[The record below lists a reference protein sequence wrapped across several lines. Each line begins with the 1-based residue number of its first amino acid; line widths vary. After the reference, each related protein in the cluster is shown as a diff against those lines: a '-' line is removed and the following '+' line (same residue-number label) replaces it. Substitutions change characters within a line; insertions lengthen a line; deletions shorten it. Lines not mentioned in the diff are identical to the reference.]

1 MRKPRIYRVPFRVL
15 FAHLKR
21 SCAVYI
27 LFYTIA
33 YLFGAPFFS
42 IRTAV
47 FALDHFLLNYL
58 PLACVCRHD
67 IAQFW
72 LCVDNRPR
80 NLPQLYVSRSVLGSI
95 LGAWLGAVVIP
106 LDWDQWWQA
115 WPLCSHF
122 GSLFGVLLAVLSAYF
137 RIWTKPPFARPQK
150 RKPSIAPYQNSNTS
164 RSSAIVENM
173 ETGVEEQQTDNNPQ
187 QQQQQKHEPSLTPN
201 TVNNAVGGVE
211 TAMMAHFDG
220 HGERA
225 ATASPASSFE
235 EAVPAETTRSNS
247 GSGGEDEHDGTHH
260 GNVDE
265 AGDEHDG
272 HGRQHR
278 RHYQQQQEQQQRRQ
292 RQQKRCSRHFFS
304 QEPPKLCS
312 IIYAEFDNDIGRVI
326 RYQVPDEIFDK
337 QRFDTISSAIIPSE
351 EMRDRMIKINMY
363 DYKITGHPVGIKD
376 KKYQREVFIFNLC
389 FVVAASEADDSDDS
403 IYYEP
408 LAQKCAEY
416 LVELEQERCFL
427 SEEKDRLPALM
438 HQIFDGLNQK
448 GECVCPIT
456 DQTTVYLRLCP
467 AFLCHEPPPHPL
479 SPFLVPI
486 FTRLP
491 PPITRAALNR
501 MDVLSQKIC
510 PEIDG
515 VRCIKDIACAVQID
529 TDLVG
534 RCVRNLCFYGCVALL
549 PQFLYSNCYVPTE
562 RLRHFFDSPQ
572 IVEKCLDF
580 VRLRP
585 FSEDPSP
592 VLFDDV
598 ARLYL
603 GLKTG
608 SPLSEWLLRMRP
620 RQLHVDERK
629 LIQFGLFYGILRKQ
643 NIYPVAIRRNDGTKI
658 ATLCDGEHSLD
669 DLALHYT
676 LSPVE
681 LQRLL
686 AENGNFR
693 FIAR

>member
-1 MRKPRIYRVPFRVL
+1 M
-15 FAHLKR
+15 
-21 SCAVYI
+21 SAVH
-27 LFYTIA
+27 
-33 YLFGAPFFS
+33 S
-42 IRTAV
+42 S
-47 FALDHFLLNYL
+47 
-58 PLACVCRHD
+58 
-67 IAQFW
+67 
-72 LCVDNRPR
+72 VD
-80 NLPQLYVSRSVLGSI
+80 
-95 LGAWLGAVVIP
+95 
-106 LDWDQWWQA
+106 
-115 WPLCSHF
+115 
-122 GSLFGVLLAVLSAYF
+122 
-137 RIWTKPPFARPQK
+137 
-150 RKPSIAPYQNSNTS
+150 
-164 RSSAIVENM
+164 
-173 ETGVEEQQTDNNPQ
+173 TGVAN
-187 QQQQQKHEPSLTPN
+187 
-201 TVNNAVGGVE
+201 
-211 TAMMAHFDG
+211 
-220 HGERA
+220 
-225 ATASPASSFE
+225 
-235 EAVPAETTRSNS
+235 
-247 GSGGEDEHDGTHH
+247 
-260 GNVDE
+260 
-265 AGDEHDG
+265 
-272 HGRQHR
+272 
-278 RHYQQQQEQQQRRQ
+278 
-292 RQQKRCSRHFFS
+292 
-304 QEPPKLCS
+304 
-312 IIYAEFDNDIGRVI
+312 
-326 RYQVPDEIFDK
+326 VPDEIFDK
-337 QRFDTISSAIIPSE
+337 QRFDTISSAIIPSEEMRDRMIKINMYDYKITGHPVGINFGQATLRHISSAIIPSE

-467 AFLCHEPPPHPL
+467 AFLCREPPPHPL

-534 RCVRNLCFYGCVALL
+534 RCVRNLCFHGCVALL

-603 GLKTG
+603 GLKIG
-608 SPLSEWLLRMRP
+608 GQGR
-620 RQLHVDERK
+620 
-629 LIQFGLFYGILRKQ
+629 
-643 NIYPVAIRRNDGTKI
+643 
-658 ATLCDGEHSLD
+658 
-669 DLALHYT
+669 
-676 LSPVE
+676 
-681 LQRLL
+681 
-686 AENGNFR
+686 
-693 FIAR
+693 